1 MLLLCSKVIILFD
14 HFLQYNYV
22 CFNSIPFNFFKF
34 EIIYRYRQIEKPEL
48 RKVDGPD
55 PVMGLYAGCHRTGTV
70 QVGDPVYIS
79 AEQ

>member
-1 MLLLCSKVIILFD
+1 MFFPI
-14 HFLQYNYV
+14 V
-22 CFNSIPFNFFKF
+22 CLNFFSF
-34 EIIYRYRQIEKPEL
+34 ENFIFFLCFIIHRYRQIEKPEL

-79 AEQ
+79 AE